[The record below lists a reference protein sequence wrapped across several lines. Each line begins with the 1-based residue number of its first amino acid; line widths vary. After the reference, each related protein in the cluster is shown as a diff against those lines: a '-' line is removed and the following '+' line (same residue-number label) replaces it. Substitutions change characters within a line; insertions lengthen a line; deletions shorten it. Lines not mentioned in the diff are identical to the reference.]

1 MVSLVRLPSLSFDHV
16 GNPELVSG
24 FGLKVDFGQF
34 LAPNL
39 HAFLVSGVGGVEV

>member
-1 MVSLVRLPSLSFDHV
+1 MALVRLPSHSFDHI

-39 HAFLVSGVGGVEV
+39 HAFLVSCVGGVEM